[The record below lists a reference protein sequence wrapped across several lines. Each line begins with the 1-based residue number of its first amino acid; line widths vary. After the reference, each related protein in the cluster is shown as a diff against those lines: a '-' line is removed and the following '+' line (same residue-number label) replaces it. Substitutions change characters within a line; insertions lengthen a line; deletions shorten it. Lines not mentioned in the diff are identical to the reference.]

1 MKEKAPA
8 LPVKNLGR
16 ILAVMRNALGFK
28 QHQLARAARVHP
40 SSLSDYEKGLSVPEL
55 PTLQRLLEAMGVS
68 FFALELT
75 GRFLEGLEAARRPA
89 TNVMVPH
96 RPSNAVPPEVGTLVA
111 LYQEGSERLLAE
123 LVSGLSQILTN
134 LSDASESATPQAAV
148 GSEEDQAE
156 ELWTLLKRK
165 PSARQRKLLQEDSRF
180 WHSRFC
186 ERLCQES
193 EKQAARHPECALSLA
208 EHAVFL
214 ADQISAEQGGDPALR
229 AYAAAHLAN
238 AIRAKGTLPA
248 AEEVLAE
255 ADRLWSEAVRQG
267 GGTPRYEARILD
279 LESSLK
285 RDQRLL
291 EAACALINRALLL
304 VPTEADRGRLLIKK
318 SKIVEETG
326 DLPTAIALLQEA
338 EPFVDPKVDPR
349 NMLCLRHNLADYLSK
364 LGRFE
369 EAEAL
374 LPSVLT
380 LSRKL
385 NNALDLVRLRW
396 VEGRIEA
403 GLGRTAKG
411 IELLR
416 QVRAEFMTRRIDYDT
431 ALVTLELAVHLA
443 GEGRVEE
450 VKALARNLVPIFK
463 AQQVH
468 REALGALTL
477 FRKAAETERVTV
489 ELARG
494 LLDYLNKARNDPSLR
509 FEA

>member
-1 MKEKAPA
+1 MKKKAPA
-8 LPVKNLGR
+8 VPVKNLGR
-16 ILAVMRNALGFK
+16 ILAVLRNALGFK

-68 FFALELT
+68 FFALELA
-75 GRFLEGLEAARRPA
+75 GKFLEELEAPRRPA
-89 TNVMVPH
+89 TKVTALHRLSNTVP
-96 RPSNAVPPEVGTLVA
+96 AEVDSVVA
-111 LYQEGSERLLAE
+111 LYQEGSERLLAA
-123 LVSGLSQILTN
+123 LVSGLSQVLRN
-134 LSDASESATPQAAV
+134 PGSASELANPQAAV
-148 GSEEDQAE
+148 GSEQDRAE
-156 ELWTLLKRK
+156 ELWALLKRQ
-165 PSARQRKLLQEDSRF
+165 PIARQRKLLQEDSRF
-180 WHSRFC
+180 WHRGLC
-186 ERLCQES
+186 ERLCRES
-193 EKQAARHPECALSLA
+193 SKQAARHPNRAFLLA
-208 EHAVFL
+208 EQARVL
-214 ADQISAEQGGDPALR
+214 ALQIEREVGCYGPLCAYVAAHKANALR
-229 AYAAAHLAN
+229 AQGALS
-238 AIRAKGTLPA
+238 P
-248 AEEVLAE
+248 AEEVFQQVEQDWA
-255 ADRLWSEAVRQG
+255 AAAGWGQG
-267 GGTPRYEARILD
+267 SFAYVARILD
-279 LESSLK
+279 LKASL
-285 RDQRLL
+285 RTAQRRLPEAL
-291 EAACALINRALLL
+291 ELIEQALELRSG
-304 VPTEADRGRLLIKK
+304 EADRGRLLIKK

-338 EPFVDPKVDPR
+338 EPFVDPKIDPR

-489 ELARG
+489 ELARS
-494 LLDYLNKARNDPSLR
+494 LLDYLSKARNDPSLR